1 MIWPM
6 SMTGSMPSPDTS
18 TVEERRPESQRI
30 GRFESRQHF
39 SNAPL
44 IRLFN
49 VYYSTRTVLLLL
61 CEMVLVASSFLVAT
75 AVTLGRDA
83 DIALY
88 DEHGLLKILGIT
100 VVIILLSYYFD
111 LYEPNIVSTSSE
123 IYFRLLLVLGCSC
136 FALAAALYLQPS
148 MLVAP
153 HVYSIGFA
161 LLVPALLAW
170 RKVQKR
176 LMTRSFNTECAYVL
190 GSGVQARSI
199 VHILEQRP
207 DVGIKLIGWQDEERS
222 PAQDRERW
230 AEDLNDLARSSQ
242 AVDRIII
249 AVDDA
254 RKGLPIPELL
264 TLRFQGV
271 SIETAAALR
280 ERLTGK
286 IALDG
291 LLPSS
296 FLYTEGFRVRP
307 SQQFTRVLV
316 SQLAAIVG
324 LLIVLPFFPG
334 IALVIK
340 LSSKGPIFFRQTRV
354 GLNGKHFKVVKFRT
368 MATDAEA
375 NGAQWASKN
384 DSRVT
389 PVGRFMRKTRID
401 EIPQLWNVVRRDMG
415 FVGPRP
421 ERPEFTSWLSQELE
435 FYYLRHLIRPGLTG
449 WAQVRYGYGSTLEE
463 TRQKLEYDLYYI
475 KHMSLGMDLTIM
487 FETVKTI
494 LRRRGAQ

>member
-1 MIWPM
+1 
-6 SMTGSMPSPDTS
+6 MPNPTTS
-18 TVEERRPESQRI
+18 KADGGATASQRL
-30 GRFESRQHF
+30 GRFESRQRF

-49 VYYSTRTVLLLL
+49 VYYSTRTIVLML
-61 CEMVLVASSFLVAT
+61 CEVVLVASSFLVAT
-75 AVTLGRDA
+75 AIALGRDA

-88 DEHGLLKILGIT
+88 DEHGLFKILGVT
-100 VVIILLSYYFD
+100 VVTILLSYYFD

-136 FALAAALYLQPS
+136 FALAATLYLEPS
-148 MLVAP
+148 MMVAP
-153 HVYSIGFA
+153 HVYSIGFI

-170 RKVQKR
+170 RKVHKR
-176 LMTRSFNTECAYVL
+176 LTTRSFNTECAYIL
-190 GSGVQARSI
+190 GNGVQARSI
-199 VHILEQRP
+199 AHILEQRP
-207 DVGIKLIGWQDEERS
+207 DVGIRLIGWQDEELDVKQ
-222 PAQDRERW
+222 AQQRW
-230 AEDLNDLARSSQ
+230 AEDLNELANSRL

-249 AVDDA
+249 AVDNA
-254 RKGLPIPELL
+254 RNGMPMKELL
-264 TLRFQGV
+264 RLRFQGV
-271 SIETAAALR
+271 AIETAAALR

-286 IALDG
+286 IYLDG

-296 FLYTEGFRVRP
+296 FLFSEGFRIRP
-307 SQQFTRVLV
+307 SQQFTRVVV
-316 SQLAAIVG
+316 SKVAAIFG
-324 LLIVLPFFPG
+324 LLLFCPFFPVVF
-334 IALVIK
+334 LLIK
-340 LSSKGPIFFRQTRV
+340 VSSRGPVFFRQTRV
-354 GLNGKHFKVVKFRT
+354 GLNGKHFQVVKFRT
-368 MATDAEA
+368 MVTDAEA

-389 PVGRFMRKTRID
+389 AVGRFMRKTRID
-401 EIPQLWNVVRRDMG
+401 EVPQLWNVVRGDMG

-421 ERPEFTSWLSQELE
+421 ERPEFTPWLSQELE

-463 TRQKLEYDLYYI
+463 TREKLEYDLYYI